1 MLRMLMLDLAGPAKW
16 VSKWRGN
23 GTLKSIWILDTW
35 AWWQPF
41 NSFCFETFIF
51 FHCFPFLF
59 LLLKKWGGGQCPL
72 FLGYPGVVSPIW
84 FNTVKYF
91 FIHCIQIILRD
102 FPSKLITAGSIKS
115 HLGGYVFHLQGNSNA
130 RKKCLVVSI
139 SVPQLHIC
147 LK

>member
-1 MLRMLMLDLAGPAKW
+1 MLRILMLDLAGPAKW
-16 VSKWRGN
+16 VSKWRGH

-51 FHCFPFLF
+51 FHCLPFLF
-59 LLLKKWGGGQCPL
+59 LLLKKWGVMPP
-72 FLGYPGVVSPIW
+72 FPWSPW
-84 FNTVKYF
+84 CCQPYLVNTVKYF

-115 HLGGYVFHLQGNSNA
+115 RHGGYVFHLQGNSNA

>member
-1 MLRMLMLDLAGPAKW
+1 MLRILMLDLAGPAKW
-16 VSKWRGN
+16 FQSGGAMGHWKVFGFLTLELGDSLLIVSA
-23 GTLKSIWILDTW
+23 LKLLFFSIVYL
-35 AWWQPF
+35 F
-41 NSFCFETFIF
+41 YFCYS
-51 FHCFPFLF
+51 
-59 LLLKKWGGGQCPL
+59 KSGGQCPL
-72 FLGYPGVVSPIW
+72 FLGHPGVVSPIW

-115 HLGGYVFHLQGNSNA
+115 RHGGYVFHLQGNSNA

-139 SVPQLHIC
+139 SVPQLHVC